1 MLHRQIYRGK
11 LVRNKFRKV
20 KNPDTGRHVVRLAD
34 PDDLIEVDVPN
45 LRIVSEQ
52 LWNAA
57 HAVRLRRRAKVLPG
71 FDQKV
76 RPTLVRKP
84 RLLAGLIR
92 CATCQGEMTVHSSTR
107 GGQVGCSNARYRQ
120 TCSHAKLYDL
130 GAITR
135 EVLGKME
142 KELANPE
149 FLQRRMKARA
159 LELAKAERE
168 ENSERKTAQRQLDRL
183 NVQIGRLVALID
195 DDTPIEEVKAN
206 IRAKE
211 MERVALREK
220 LRLLGAGSNV
230 IELQPTS
237 MTDFARKVETLAD
250 LLRRNPEDAACRAA
264 LANVVDRVLVHPT
277 PKKAPYELSLYARL
291 SAVRNVELFPR
302 QRTDREIVAEE
313 GGTQL
318 FVTGNKVTSN

>member
-1 MLHRQIYRGK
+1 
-11 LVRNKFRKV
+11 
-20 KNPDTGRHVVRLAD
+20 VVRLAD

-84 RLLAGLIR
+84 RLLAGLLR

-120 TCSHAKLYDL
+120 TCSHTKLYDL
-130 GAITR
+130 ATITT

-168 ENSERKTAQRQLDRL
+168 ENSERNTAQRQLDRL

-220 LRLLGAGSNV
+220 LRLLGSGSNV

-237 MTDFARKVETLAD
+237 MLTDFARKVETLAD

-277 PKKAPYELSLYARL
+277 PKKAPYDLSLYARL

-302 QRTDREIVAEE
+302 QRTDQEIIAEE
-313 GGTQL
+313 GVTQL
-318 FVTGNKVTSN
+318 FVTGKSFTSN